1 MTTFIKFCLSYYLG
15 VGHATR
21 TIHKGIRSTSANFVA
36 NFEKTNLTVR
46 TGVQID
52 RIILEQNEG
61 DREYKAVGVEA
72 HDCTSGESMIIKAKR
87 EIILSAG

>member
-1 MTTFIKFCLSYYLG
+1 MTFFRLYPSYYLG
-15 VGHATR
+15 VGHAVR
-21 TIHKGIRSTSANFVA
+21 TIHKGIRSTSASFIVNFQA
-36 NFEKTNLTVR
+36 ANLTVR
-46 TGVQID
+46 TGVQVA
-52 RIILEQNEG
+52 RIILEQTTG